1 MLLVSKLI
9 KVIKTIGPFS
19 VVIFLYG
26 LYITDWSM
34 ATAIATVNGIL
45 GGVIITRSIFIFT
58 YNENE

>member
-9 KVIKTIGPFS
+9 KVSKKIGPFS
-19 VVIFLYG
+19 VIIFLYG

-45 GGVIITRSIFIFT
+45 GGVIITRAIFT